1 MAVKLLI
8 RIEEERG
15 RFLIWAP
22 LFFGAGIGL
31 YFAQSQEPNIITY
44 TVLVLLGLAG
54 LVGVWLWPWGIG
66 PLARALICVV
76 LGFCVAGARAHWV
89 AGPVLDFRYYG
100 PVEGRIVAMDRSQSD
115 AVRLTMDQ
123 VRLNDVAPWK
133 VPDRVRVSL
142 HGDQGYL
149 DPAIGQRIALTAH
162 LSGPNGPVEPGG
174 FDFQRMAWFRGI
186 GAVGYTRTPALLLLP
201 PTSEISLAVAR
212 LRQKI
217 ANRVR
222 AVLPGESGG
231 FAATITTGDRSSM
244 DRATI
249 EALRGSNLA
258 HLLAISG
265 LHMGLLTGFVFQAM
279 RVLMGLWP
287 RLALNA
293 PVKKL
298 AAVTAIGAGVFYLA
312 LSGGSVATMRA
323 FIMVTTM
330 FVAILFDRHALT
342 LRAVAMAA
350 LIVLVLTPEALT
362 EPGFQMSFA
371 ATAALV
377 SVFAWL
383 RDRSRSETARRL
395 PGWARPIAA
404 VVISSAVAGLATA
417 PIGAAHF
424 NQVSHYGLVANLL
437 SVPIMGAVIMP
448 LAVLAAL
455 LSIFRLEALALWLMD
470 YPIRWILWVAETVS
484 SLDGAVGKVPSP
496 PSLVLPLLA
505 VSGILLILLRG
516 REKWVTVFLFVF
528 MAFSWAKVDRP
539 EILISETGGLVGV
552 LTDQGRTLSKPR
564 GEGFAARSW
573 LENDGDPA
581 SQKAAAER
589 AGFLGQ
595 KGKMQIDLSWL
606 SLVHLTGRG
615 AETRLTQACS
625 NGDLV
630 VLSAWRK
637 GDIPDGCDVLD
648 REFLAKS
655 GAVAI
660 RTTSEGWRVIPSR
673 PDDVS
678 RLWTRAR

>member
-1 MAVKLLI
+1 MKLLS

-22 LFFGAGIGL
+22 LFFGTGIGL
-31 YFAQSQEPNIITY
+31 YFAQAQEPNIITY
-44 TVLVLLGLAG
+44 TALALLGLFGA
-54 LVGVWLWPWGIG
+54 VVSWLWPWGIG
-66 PLARALICVV
+66 PLARAVICVV
-76 LGFCVAGARAHWV
+76 LGFSVAGARAHWV

-115 AVRLTMDQ
+115 AVRLTLDQ
-123 VRLNDVAPWK
+123 VRLSDVNPRK

-149 DPAIGQRIALTAH
+149 SPSIGQRIALTGH

-174 FDFQRMAWFRGI
+174 FDFQRMAWFRAI
-186 GAVGYTRTPALLLLP
+186 GAVGYTRSPALLLSP
-201 PTSEISLAVAR
+201 PTGELSLAIGRV
-212 LRQKI
+212 RQAI

-222 AVLPGESGG
+222 VVLPGDSGA

-249 EALRGSNLA
+249 DALRGSNLA

-279 RVLMGLWP
+279 RILMGLWP
-287 RLALNA
+287 RLALNL

-312 LSGGSVATMRA
+312 LSGGAVATTRA

-330 FVAILFDRHALT
+330 FVAILFDRRALT

-350 LIVLVLTPEALT
+350 MIVLILTPEALV

-371 ATAALV
+371 ATTALV
-377 SVFAWL
+377 AVFAWI
-383 RDRSRSETARRL
+383 RDRSRDGGVRRL
-395 PGWARPIAA
+395 PGWLRPVAT
-404 VVISSAVAGLATA
+404 VVISSGVAGLATA

-455 LSIFRLEALALWLMD
+455 LAVVRLEALALWLMD
-470 YPIRWILWVAETVS
+470 WPIRWILWVADTVS
-484 SLDGAVGKVPSP
+484 SLDGAVGKVPTP
-496 PSLVLPLLA
+496 PSFVLPLLA
-505 VSGILLILLRG
+505 VAGLLLVLLRG
-516 REKWVTVFLFVF
+516 RERWIALVPFAVVF
-528 MAFSWAKVDRP
+528 AGWANVDRP
-539 EILISETGGLVGV
+539 TILISASGGLVGV
-552 LTDQGRTLSKPR
+552 MTDQGRVLSKSR

-573 LENDGDPA
+573 LENDGD
-581 SQKAAAER
+581 AATQQIAFER
-589 AGFLGQ
+589 DGFQGQ
-595 KGKMQIDLSWL
+595 KGQMEVDLTGV
-606 SLVHLTGRG
+606 SLTHLTGRG
-615 AETRLTQACS
+615 AEDRLVSACADA
-625 NGDLV
+625 DLV
-630 VLSAWRK
+630 VLSAWR
-637 GDIPDGCDVLD
+637 DGPVPQGCTLLD
-648 REFLAKS
+648 RKALVKS
-655 GAVAI
+655 GAVAV
-660 RTTSEGWRVIPSR
+660 RLEPDGWSIEPAR
-673 PDDVS
+673 PENLS
-678 RLWTRAR
+678 RLWTR